1 MIEYLRETIQG
12 MSNTI
17 HNYYETLCQSVPIDI
32 YVGLLALFCI
42 GLVTLLLFRGFKK
55 GTKQALWLLAGEYLV
70 IILCSTVY
78 FRPYRE
84 NVGFNFKLFWSYS
97 AIQEGRIDL
106 IPETVMNV
114 VVFMP
119 IGVVLSCLSP
129 RIKWWM
135 VLLIGIGFSVLIEAL
150 QFFLK
155 RGFAEFDDVFH
166 NMLGCLLGIMI
177 VEIIKGF
184 WQFCS
189 YLFVPQWGRSPK
201 DVGTTEI

>member
-1 MIEYLRETIQG
+1 L
-12 MSNTI
+12 
-17 HNYYETLCQSVPIDI
+17 
-32 YVGLLALFCI
+32 
-42 GLVTLLLFRGFKK
+42 
-55 GTKQALWLLAGEYLV
+55 
-70 IILCSTVY
+70 
-78 FRPYRE
+78 
-84 NVGFNFKLFWSYS
+84 

-177 VEIIKGF
+177 VAIIKGF

-189 YLFVPQWGRSPK
+189 YLFVPQMGEVFERTQRNLKQS
-201 DVGTTEI
+201 E